1 MTREITHMKAFAAAL
16 ESLGKPAFS
25 IVQIAPTPKLVN
37 QYFNDS
43 TDEGEHGE
51 IDARGPWNDGADWEF
66 VEAPAFQIAGDLV
79 PNGEVHIDQLQELF
93 DTHLAETQE
102 QVERLNDCFG
112 LLGVQ
117 ARAKPC
123 KGMQGIVE
131 EGEEVIGDYRKKD
144 DASADLALIASAQ
157 KLEHMRCRVMQPQRI
172 WRRSCV
178 RTRLRDF
185 SPSRWQK
192 KPTLTSCST
201 RSRKP

>member
-79 PNGEVHIDQLQELF
+79 PNGEVHIDSSGAPDERMKELLIDCMKDLLHAEKQLIKALPRWQGGPVC
-93 DTHLAETQE
+93 AAPGA
-102 QVERLNDCFG
+102 VRYAPCRN
-112 LLGVQ
+112 
-117 ARAKPC
+117 ARA
-123 KGMQGIVE
+123 G
-131 EGEEVIGDYRKKD
+131 RT
-144 DASADLALIASAQ
+144 
-157 KLEHMRCRVMQPQRI
+157 PQRLF
-172 WRRSCV
+172 WNTRRSGA
-178 RTRLRDF
+178 
-185 SPSRWQK
+185 
-192 KPTLTSCST
+192 
-201 RSRKP
+201 RKAVQGNAGDR